1 MLSIIT
7 LTLVWITLP
16 LFIGFSIYLFPKID
30 RLLAVSVSIASIGYG
45 LGQVL
50 YPTTVSL
57 QLFDSFGV
65 TLLINSLS
73 GYFVLT
79 NAVVTAAVIIYCW
92 QQNKGAFFYTQ
103 VIILHGSVNAVF
115 ICADLISLYVALEVI
130 GIAAFLLI
138 TYPRT
143 NRAIWVGLRYLFISN
158 TAMLFY
164 MIGALLVYQVNQS
177 FAFSALD
184 NAPPEAIAL
193 IFLGLLTKGGVFVSG
208 LWLPLTHAESA
219 VPVSALLS
227 GAVVTTGVF
236 PLVRFALLNPA
247 IEPIIQILGIATA
260 GLGTVCA
267 VFEKD
272 TKRLLACS
280 TISQMGFVLVV
291 PITAGFYALA
301 HGLAKAAL
309 FLSVGNLPSRNL
321 DVLKERAMSF
331 PLWLAIAA
339 GSLSLAG
346 FPLLAGF
353 DAKVLSLKQLSGPW
367 ALAMDIAAVGT
378 AAALAKLIFLPV
390 ANPLAE
396 LALTSEDSRE
406 NSAAPTGPDSP
417 ELSAI
422 AIALLLSGLVAAS
435 ALHTE
440 DYTALTLTKA
450 LGKIGIGWFAYYVF
464 FRRATFSLP
473 RAPETLENLIGTM
486 SIVLTVLFWIV
497 LA

>member
-1 MLSIIT
+1 MIT

-184 NAPPEAIAL
+184 NAPPEAI
-193 IFLGLLTKGGVFVSG
+193 
-208 LWLPLTHAESA
+208 
-219 VPVSALLS
+219 
-227 GAVVTTGVF
+227 
-236 PLVRFALLNPA
+236 
-247 IEPIIQILGIATA
+247 
-260 GLGTVCA
+260 
-267 VFEKD
+267 
-272 TKRLLACS
+272 
-280 TISQMGFVLVV
+280 
-291 PITAGFYALA
+291 
-301 HGLAKAAL
+301 
-309 FLSVGNLPSRNL
+309 
-321 DVLKERAMSF
+321 
-331 PLWLAIAA
+331 
-339 GSLSLAG
+339 
-346 FPLLAGF
+346 
-353 DAKVLSLKQLSGPW
+353 
-367 ALAMDIAAVGT
+367 
-378 AAALAKLIFLPV
+378 
-390 ANPLAE
+390 
-396 LALTSEDSRE
+396 
-406 NSAAPTGPDSP
+406 
-417 ELSAI
+417 
-422 AIALLLSGLVAAS
+422 
-435 ALHTE
+435 
-440 DYTALTLTKA
+440 
-450 LGKIGIGWFAYYVF
+450 
-464 FRRATFSLP
+464 
-473 RAPETLENLIGTM
+473 
-486 SIVLTVLFWIV
+486 
-497 LA
+497 